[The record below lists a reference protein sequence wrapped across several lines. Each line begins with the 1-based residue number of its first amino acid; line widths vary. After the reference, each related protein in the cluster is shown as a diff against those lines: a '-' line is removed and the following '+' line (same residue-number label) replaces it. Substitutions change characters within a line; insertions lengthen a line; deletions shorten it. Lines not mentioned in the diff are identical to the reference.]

1 MSGEP
6 PNWTDHVALT
16 LLLAS
21 VPAVIAWLL
30 SSGGAWDATLSAIGL
45 AVALVPF
52 GRKYQRRAPPARFSS
67 PNERAAHCERMR
79 ELLQNRIYD
88 QRAQKLRGDVIIK
101 DVTRQTE
108 YPYEGHLEK
117 GISAWFRLG
126 LVETYHR
133 GIVVAHHY
141 GCLKKEADGYR
152 FRDWVNDEE
161 GDIKVLQVSNI
172 PFDVI
177 ASVNLEGDE
186 FYGYPHIVCHFDFAG
201 EPYEETWYAEE
212 RESSPGKTY
221 LHRVATDDEVRKNNG
236 VDGTLS
242 FG

>member
-1 MSGEP
+1 MSGETP
-6 PNWTDHVALT
+6 HWTDHVALVVFF
-16 LLLAS
+16 AS
-21 VPAVIAWLL
+21 VPAAIAWLH
-30 SSGGAWDATLSAIGL
+30 SSNNAWDATLFAIGL
-45 AVALVPF
+45 AASPAAFL
-52 GRKYQRRAPPARFSS
+52 RKYLRSAPAARFTSL
-67 PNERAAHCERMR
+67 NEREAHCERLR
-79 ELLQNRIYD
+79 QSLQSRIYD
-88 QRAQKLRGDVIIK
+88 QRAQRLRSDVVIK
-101 DVTRQTE
+101 DIARQNE
-108 YPYEGHLEK
+108 YPYGGNSEK

-133 GIVVAHHY
+133 GIVVAHRY
-141 GCLKKEADGYR
+141 GYLKKDADGYR
-152 FRDWVNDEE
+152 YRDWVNGEE

-212 RESSPGKTY
+212 RESSPGMTY